1 MNKICPKLT
10 IPLIR
15 TKKQKFVQ
23 IRIFVF
29 FRGKMHENE
38 VVCKKNYS
46 VEEKKTKLCLKI
58 YNEPYKILQE
68 MSEEQ

>member
-1 MNKICPKLT
+1 
-10 IPLIR
+10 
-15 TKKQKFVQ
+15 
-23 IRIFVF
+23 
-29 FRGKMHENE
+29 MHENE

>member
-1 MNKICPKLT
+1 LSQIDHPSYSYQKAKIRPNKDFC
-10 IPLIR
+10 
-15 TKKQKFVQ
+15 
-23 IRIFVF
+23 F

>member
-1 MNKICPKLT
+1 L
-10 IPLIR
+10 
-15 TKKQKFVQ
+15 
-23 IRIFVF
+23 F
-29 FRGKMHENE
+29 FLEAKCMKMKWSA
-38 VVCKKNYS
+38 KKNYS